1 MHPSIC
7 VSHSNAPRCKHF
19 TNAEPNNFI
28 LESYLKRRAVA
39 HVFITDLDQTV
50 EVCGLMG
57 GRFDAGQ
64 IHWLQHNVTAL
75 LLFSKTQNKQLKG

>member
-7 VSHSNAPRCKHF
+7 VSHSNAPCCKHF

-28 LESYLKRRAVA
+28 LESYSKRRAAA

-57 GRFDAGQ
+57 GRLDAGSSITSQ
-64 IHWLQHNVTAL
+64 LCCCFLQPKIN
-75 LLFSKTQNKQLKG
+75 S

>member
-1 MHPSIC
+1 MIFK
-7 VSHSNAPRCKHF
+7 A
-19 TNAEPNNFI
+19 
-28 LESYLKRRAVA
+28 A

-57 GRFDAGQ
+57 GRLDAGK

-75 LLFSKTQNKQLKG
+75 LWLLFSKTQNKQLKG